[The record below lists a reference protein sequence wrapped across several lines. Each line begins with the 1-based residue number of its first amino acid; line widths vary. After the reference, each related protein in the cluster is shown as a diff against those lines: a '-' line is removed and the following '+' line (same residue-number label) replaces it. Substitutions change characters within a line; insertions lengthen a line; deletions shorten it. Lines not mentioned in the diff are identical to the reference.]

1 MVDFELTQEQEMMQ
15 KTAREFVE
23 KHVEPHVEEWEQEG
37 EIPDEVVKEA
47 GKLGL
52 LGAPIS
58 EEHGGAGLDDL
69 TYAMLVEEIGR
80 GCSSLRTSF
89 SVNTSLFGNNVE
101 MFGTEEQKQ
110 RYLPEIC
117 TGEKRGAWAL
127 TEHDSG
133 SDAKA
138 MSTTATPDDDGYR
151 IDGKKMWIS
160 DGDRADYV
168 VVFARVGGKGST
180 YDPSNKEENLACFVV
195 ETDRDGFSTGTVMGN
210 DKLGLRASHTA
221 ELVMNDCW
229 IPAEN
234 QIGETGEG
242 WQIADAIL
250 QKGRLSVA
258 AGAVGIAQAAYD
270 AALDYCEER
279 EAFGRRIGDFQLVR
293 EHLAYMHQ
301 QIETSRLL
309 VWKAAWM
316 SDRGMD
322 NSQAV
327 STAKLHAAEAVMD
340 VTERAVQVHGGNG
353 YSSEYPVERY
363 FRDAKIC
370 GIYEGTNEIHK
381 VLIGGRALDEQ

>member
-1 MVDFELTQEQEMMQ
+1 MVDFELTQEQQMIK

-23 KHVEPHVEEWEQEG
+23 KHVEPYVDQWEEEG
-37 EIPDEVVKEA
+37 QIPDEVVKEA

-58 EEHGGAGLDDL
+58 EDYGGSGLDDL
-69 TYAMLVEEIGR
+69 TYAMMTEEIGR
-80 GCSSLRTSF
+80 GCSSLRTTF

-101 MFGTEEQKQ
+101 MFGTEEQKK

-151 IDGKKMWIS
+151 LNGKKMWIS
-160 DGDRADYV
+160 DGDRADYI
-168 VVFARVGGKGST
+168 VVFARVGEAGST
-180 YDPSNKEENLACFVV
+180 YDPKNKEENLACFVV
-195 ETDRDGFSTGTVMGN
+195 ETDRDGFSTGTVMGKG
-210 DKLGLRASHTA
+210 KLGLRASHTA
-221 ELVMNDCW
+221 ELIFDDCW
-229 IPAEN
+229 IPEEN
-234 QIGETGEG
+234 RLGEVGDG
-242 WQIADAIL
+242 WEIANAIL

-270 AALDYCEER
+270 ASVDYAGGR

-316 SDRGMD
+316 SEQGLD

-340 VTERAVQVHGGNG
+340 VTERAVQIHGGNG
-353 YSSEYPVERY
+353 YSDEYPVERY

-381 VLIGGRALDEQ
+381 VIIGGKALDG

>member
-1 MVDFELTQEQEMMQ
+1 MVDFELTQEQEMIR
-15 KTAREFVE
+15 KTARDFVD
-23 KHVEPHVEEWEQEG
+23 KHVAPNVEEWEEQG
-37 EIPDEVVKEA
+37 EIPDEVVREA

-52 LGAPIS
+52 LGAPIG
-58 EEHGGAGLDDL
+58 EDYGGAGVDDL
-69 TYAMLVEEIGR
+69 TYALLTEELGA
-80 GCSSLRTSF
+80 GCSSLRTTF
-89 SVNTSLFGNNVE
+89 SVNTSLFGNTVE
-101 MFGTEEQKQ
+101 MFGDEEQKQ

-117 TGEKRGAWAL
+117 TGEMRGAWAL
-127 TEHDSG
+127 TEHESG

-138 MSTTATPDDDGYR
+138 METTATPDEDGYR
-151 IDGKKMWIS
+151 LNGKKMWIS

-168 VVFARVGGKGST
+168 VVFARVGEEGSS
-180 YDPSNKEENLACFVV
+180 YDPSDKESQLAAFVV
-195 ETDRDGFSTGTVMGN
+195 ETEREGFSTGTVMGN

-221 ELVMNDCW
+221 ELITNDCW
-229 IPAEN
+229 VPEEN
-234 QIGETGEG
+234 MLGEIGDG
-242 WQIADAIL
+242 WDIANAIL

-258 AGAVGIAQAAYD
+258 AGAVGIARAAYE
-270 AALDYCEER
+270 ASLDYAEDR

-316 SDRGMD
+316 ADQGQD
-322 NSQAV
+322 NAQAV

-381 VLIGGRALDEQ
+381 VLIGGEALDR

>member
-1 MVDFELTQEQEMMQ
+1 MVDFELTHEQEMMRT
-15 KTAREFVE
+15 TAREFVE
-23 KHVEPHVEEWEQEG
+23 EHVEPHVEDWEEAG
-37 EIPDEVVKEA
+37 EIPDEVVREA

-58 EEHGGAGLDDL
+58 EEYGGSGLDDL
-69 TYAMLVEEIGR
+69 TYALLVEEIGA

-89 SVNTSLFGNNVE
+89 SVNTSLFGNNIE
-101 MFGTEEQKQ
+101 MFGNEEQKQ

-168 VVFARVGGKGST
+168 VVFARVGEQGST
-180 YDPSNKEENLACFVV
+180 YDPSNKEENLAAFVV
-195 ETDRDGFSTGTVMGN
+195 ETERDGFSTGTIMGN

-221 ELVMNDCW
+221 ELVFDDLW
-229 IPAEN
+229 IPEENLLGEVGQGWDIAE
-234 QIGETGEG
+234 
-242 WQIADAIL
+242 AIL

-258 AGAVGIAQAAYD
+258 AGAVGIARAAYE
-270 AALDYCEER
+270 ASLDYAEDR
-279 EAFGRRIGDFQLVR
+279 ESFGRRIGDFQLVR

-301 QIETSRLL
+301 QVETSRLL
-309 VWKAAWM
+309 VWKAAWRA
-316 SDRGMD
+316 DQGLD
-322 NSQAV
+322 NSKAV

-381 VLIGGRALDEQ
+381 VLIGGKALDG

>member
-1 MVDFELTQEQEMMQ
+1 MVDFELTQEQQMIK
-15 KTAREFVE
+15 KTAREFVD
-23 KHVEPHVEEWEQEG
+23 KHVNPHVEAWEEAG
-37 EIPDEVVKEA
+37 EIPDEVVREA

-58 EEHGGAGLDDL
+58 EAYGGSGLDDV
-69 TYAMLVEEIGR
+69 TYAMMTEEIGR
-80 GCSSLRTSF
+80 GCSSLRTTF

-101 MFGTEEQKQ
+101 MFGSEEQKQ

-138 MSTTATPDDDGYR
+138 MSTTATPEDDGFVLN
-151 IDGKKMWIS
+151 GKKMWIS
-160 DGDRADYV
+160 DGDRADYI
-168 VVFARVGGKGST
+168 VVFARVGDRGST
-180 YDPSNKEENLACFVV
+180 YDPKNKEENLACFVV
-195 ETDRDGFSTGTVMGN
+195 ETDRDGFSTGTVMGKG
-210 DKLGLRASHTA
+210 KLGLRASHTA
-221 ELVMNDCW
+221 ELIFDECW
-229 IPAEN
+229 IPEEN
-234 QIGETGEG
+234 LIGEIGDG
-242 WQIADAIL
+242 WEIAEAIL

-258 AGAVGIAQAAYD
+258 AGAVGIAQAAYE
-270 AALDYCEER
+270 ASVDYANGR

-316 SDRGMD
+316 AEQGMD
-322 NSQAV
+322 NSKAV

-340 VTERAVQVHGGNG
+340 VTERAVQIHGGNG
-353 YSSEYPVERY
+353 YSDEYPVERY

-381 VLIGGRALDEQ
+381 VIIGGKALDG

>member
-1 MVDFELTQEQEMMQ
+1 MVDFELTQEQEMMR

-23 KHVEPHVEEWEQEG
+23 KHVEPNVEEWEQEG
-37 EIPDEVVKEA
+37 EIPDEVVREA

-58 EEHGGAGLDDL
+58 EDYGGAGVDDL
-69 TYAMLVEEIGR
+69 TYALLTEELGR
-80 GCSSLRTSF
+80 GCSSLRTTF

-127 TEHDSG
+127 TEHESG

-138 MSTTATPDDDGYR
+138 MLTTATPDDDGYR
-151 IDGKKMWIS
+151 LNGKKMWIS

-168 VVFARVGGKGST
+168 VAFARVGEAGST
-180 YDPSNKEENLACFVV
+180 YDPSDKETDLAAFVV
-195 ETDRDGFSTGTVMGN
+195 ETEREGFSTGTVMGN

-221 ELVMNDCW
+221 ELIMDDCW
-229 IPAEN
+229 IPEEN
-234 QIGETGEG
+234 MLGEVGDG
-242 WQIADAIL
+242 WDIANGIL
-250 QKGRLSVA
+250 HKGRLSVA
-258 AGAVGIAQAAYD
+258 AGAVGIARAAYEASREYAED
-270 AALDYCEER
+270 R

-309 VWKAAWM
+309 TWKAAWM
-316 SDRGMD
+316 GDQGMD
-322 NSQAV
+322 NTQAV

-381 VLIGGRALDEQ
+381 LIIGGEALDG

>member
-1 MVDFELTQEQEMMQ
+1 MVDFELTSEQEMIR

-23 KHVEPHVEEWEQEG
+23 KHVEPNVEAWEEEG
-37 EIPDEVVKEA
+37 SIPDEVVLEA

-58 EEHGGAGLDDL
+58 EEYGGSGLDAL
-69 TYAMLVEEIGR
+69 TYAMMTEEVGR
-80 GCSSLRTSF
+80 GCSSLRTTF
-89 SVNTSLFGNNVE
+89 SVNTSLFGNNIQ

-110 RYLPEIC
+110 RYLPKIC

-138 MSTTATPDDDGYR
+138 MTTTATPQDDGYVINGR
-151 IDGKKMWIS
+151 KMWIS
-160 DGDRADYV
+160 DGDRADYI
-168 VVFARVGGKGST
+168 VVFARVGEKGSP
-180 YDPSNKEENLACFVV
+180 YDPRNKEENLACFVV
-195 ETDRDGFSTGTVMGN
+195 ETERDGFSTGTVMGKG
-210 DKLGLRASHTA
+210 KLGLRASHTA
-221 ELVMNDCW
+221 ELVFDDCW
-229 IPAEN
+229 IPEEN
-234 QIGETGEG
+234 LIGDTGDG
-242 WQIADAIL
+242 WDIANAIL

-270 AALDYCEER
+270 ASVDYANDR

-316 SDRGMD
+316 SDQGLD
-322 NSQAV
+322 NAQAV

-353 YSSEYPVERY
+353 YSNEYPVERY

-381 VLIGGRALDEQ
+381 VLIGGMALDQA

>member
-1 MVDFELTQEQEMMQ
+1 MVDFELTHEQEMMRT
-15 KTAREFVE
+15 TAREFVE
-23 KHVEPHVEEWEQEG
+23 EHVEPHVEDWEEAG
-37 EIPDEVVKEA
+37 EIPDEVVREA

-58 EEHGGAGLDDL
+58 EEYGGSGLDDL
-69 TYAMLVEEIGR
+69 TYALLVEEIGA

-89 SVNTSLFGNNVE
+89 SVNTSLFGNNIE

-168 VVFARVGGKGST
+168 VVFARVGEQGST
-180 YDPSNKEENLACFVV
+180 YDPSNKEENLAAFVV
-195 ETDRDGFSTGTVMGN
+195 ETERDGFATGTVMGN

-221 ELVMNDCW
+221 ELVFDDLW
-229 IPAEN
+229 IPEENLLGEVGQGWDIAE
-234 QIGETGEG
+234 
-242 WQIADAIL
+242 AIL

-258 AGAVGIAQAAYD
+258 AGAVGIARAAYE
-270 AALDYCEER
+270 ASLDYAEDR
-279 EAFGRRIGDFQLVR
+279 ESFGRRIGDFQLVR

-301 QIETSRLL
+301 QVETSRLL
-309 VWKAAWM
+309 VWKAAWRA
-316 SDRGMD
+316 DQGLD
-322 NSQAV
+322 NSKAV

-381 VLIGGRALDEQ
+381 VLIGGKALDG

>member
-1 MVDFELTQEQEMMQ
+1 MVDFELTREQQMIR
-15 KTAREFVE
+15 KTAREFVA
-23 KHVEPHVEEWEQEG
+23 KHVDPHVEEWEKTG
-37 EIPDEVVKEA
+37 EIPDEVVLEA

-58 EEHGGAGLDDL
+58 EAYGGSGLDDL
-69 TYAMLVEEIGR
+69 TYAMMTEEVGR
-80 GCSSLRTSF
+80 GCSSLRTTF

-101 MFGTEEQKQ
+101 MFGTEEQKE
-110 RYLPEIC
+110 RYLPEVC
-117 TGEKRGAWAL
+117 AGEKRGAWAL

-138 MSTTATPDDDGYR
+138 MSTTATRDG
-151 IDGKKMWIS
+151 DGVRLNGRKMWIS
-160 DGDRADYV
+160 DGDRADYI
-168 VVFARVGGKGST
+168 VVFARVGEEGSS
-180 YDPSNKEENLACFVV
+180 YDPRNKEENLACFIV
-195 ETDRDGFSTGTVMGN
+195 ETERDGFSTGTVMGN

-221 ELVMNDCW
+221 ELVFDDCW
-229 IPAEN
+229 IPEEN
-234 QIGETGEG
+234 QVGETGQG
-242 WQIADAIL
+242 WKIADAIL

-258 AGAVGIAQAAYD
+258 AGAVGIAQAAYE
-270 AALDYCEER
+270 ASLDYAEER

-316 SDRGMD
+316 SDQGLD
-322 NSQAV
+322 NSKAV

-381 VLIGGRALDEQ
+381 VLIGGKALDE